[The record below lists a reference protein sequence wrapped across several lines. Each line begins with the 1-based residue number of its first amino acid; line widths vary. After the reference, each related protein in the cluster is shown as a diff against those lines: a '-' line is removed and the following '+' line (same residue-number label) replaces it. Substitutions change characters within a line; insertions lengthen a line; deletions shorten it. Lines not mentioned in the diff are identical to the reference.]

1 MMMNSQHLEYFCK
14 VAEFGSFSRAAIFL
28 GINQSALSRHVRNLE
43 QDLGI
48 LLFYRNGRGVVLTD
62 FGERLLARA
71 GRALEEIALAKQDA
85 VNARTES
92 IASVVIGMT
101 PTVGRLLIQPL
112 ARELTTAFPN
122 IKLRFME
129 GFSGH
134 LLEWLDAGRLDVA
147 VLYQG
152 WAGGRLHAE
161 RLIAEKLCLV
171 SSRMAKKLKTKT
183 PTAELQNV
191 SLILPSAP
199 HGLRRLV
206 DLAAADQKLSL
217 KIVIEADSFESILSL
232 VKDNLGSTVLP
243 ACAIQDELS
252 RQQLQA
258 SLLVK
263 PEVMRTLILAT
274 PTNRP
279 PVRGFAHISKTIK
292 REMKRFD
299 ASVSEA

>member
-1 MMMNSQHLEYFCK
+1 MNSQHLEYFCK

-43 QDLGI
+43 RDLGI
-48 LLFYRNGRGVVLTD
+48 QLFYRNGRGVVLTE

-71 GRALEEIALAKQDA
+71 ARALEEIALAKQEA
-85 VNARTES
+85 VNARTET
-92 IASVVIGMT
+92 IENVVIGMT
-101 PTVGRLLIQPL
+101 PTVGRVLIQPL
-112 ARELTTAFPN
+112 ARELTTEFPN

-134 LLEWLDAGRLDVA
+134 LLEWLDAGRLDLA

-152 WAGGRLHAE
+152 WSGGRLHAE
-161 RLIAEKLCLV
+161 TLINERLCLV
-171 SSRMAKKLKTKT
+171 SSKKAKKLKPRT
-183 PTAELQNV
+183 PAAELKDY

-206 DLAAADQKLSL
+206 DLAAADL
-217 KIVIEADSFESILSL
+217 KIPLKIGIEADSFDSILAL

-243 ACAIQDELS
+243 AVSIQDELA

-263 PEVMRTLILAT
+263 PEVTRTLILAT

-279 PVRGFAHISKTIK
+279 PVRGLAQISKTIK
-292 REMKRFD
+292 RELKRLE
-299 ASVSEA
+299 VV